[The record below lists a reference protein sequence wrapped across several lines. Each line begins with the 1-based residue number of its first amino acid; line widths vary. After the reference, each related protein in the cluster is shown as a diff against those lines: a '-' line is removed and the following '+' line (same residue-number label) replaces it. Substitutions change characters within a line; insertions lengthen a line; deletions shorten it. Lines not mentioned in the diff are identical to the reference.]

1 MPSREEL
8 HELLTPLAVMKGAIS
23 IVLKHGD
30 RLDPEVRDR
39 WLQLAIEQSDQLN
52 AVMNELRASEAE
64 AQAAA
69 EVEAKA
75 AAEAA
80 TQALADATDRR
91 SIRVEIPSSRS
102 RELVE

>member
-8 HELLTPLAVMKGAIS
+8 HDLLTPLAVMKGAIS

-30 RLDPEVRDR
+30 RLDPEERDR

-52 AVMNELRASEAE
+52 AVMSDLRASEAE
-64 AQAAA
+64 ADA
-69 EVEAKA
+69 
-75 AAEAA
+75 
-80 TQALADATDRR
+80 QALAEATDGG
-91 SIRVEIPSSRS
+91 SIRVEVPFSGS